1 MATMNPK
8 GVQKNTIFQS
18 HIENVVVMVAM
29 RVKKPVFR
37 LFIKGL
43 GWTPCFCAH
52 DGHDGQLGG
61 CQMNGRLP
69 SSWREDRIFFQ
80 WLFLSAIP
88 IRCCL

>member
-37 LFIKGL
+37 
-43 GWTPCFCAH
+43 
-52 DGHDGQLGG
+52 
-61 CQMNGRLP
+61 
-69 SSWREDRIFFQ
+69 
-80 WLFLSAIP
+80 
-88 IRCCL
+88 